1 MVVLRSPSG
10 MDTVQAMMFTI
21 FLWIEEEQDID
32 LFRKYQKLEQLRD
45 NCRTIVTSL
54 GYRCLTHSLTL
65 MWQSLTA
72 VKMWLEH
79 DGNASS
85 CPDLRDNASLLVEPE
100 GMGNI
105 LTQAHIGSLR
115 DIAGHDRLLVQLVGP
130 QELTRQFVLR
140 ADQEITKQI
149 FTDAFDTIWDVLD

>member
-1 MVVLRSPSG
+1 
-10 MDTVQAMMFTI
+10 
-21 FLWIEEEQDID
+21 
-32 LFRKYQKLEQLRD
+32 
-45 NCRTIVTSL
+45 
-54 GYRCLTHSLTL
+54 
-65 MWQSLTA
+65 LTA

-85 CPDLRDNASLLVEPE
+85 CPDLRDNAFLLVEPE

-115 DIAGHDRLLVQLVGP
+115 DIAGHDRLLVQLVGS